1 MNVRW
6 KLDAEK
12 CYNFPMI
19 RRFPSLFGFLCLIL
33 CTHTFAEERHET
45 LKVGVIMGS
54 SGIGMARL
62 IANPPSIPGTKI
74 VFEKAGSIDV
84 LLPKFVNGDI
94 DIGILPPNVAAKL
107 YSMAPKSIAVA
118 SIVGNSMLSLVTRD
132 ASVTSLRD
140 LSGKTVFVA
149 GQGSTPEYVL
159 RTLLA
164 KSGIPEGSVRLDF
177 SLPSQEIPA
186 ALASG
191 KIAYALIPEPFTT
204 VAIMNAPKGAPLR
217 RAFTLRAIWD
227 AAGLGADFPMTLCV
241 VRRDFAQANPEKVA
255 RFLAAYKD
263 SIAWT
268 QVHPD
273 AAGPL
278 VESAGLGLK
287 AAVASQAIPSCAFVW
302 IEANAARKPIES
314 LLAVFLEFAPE
325 SIGGKL
331 PDEGFYLK

>member
-1 MNVRW
+1 M
-6 KLDAEK
+6 K
-12 CYNFPMI
+12 I
-19 RRFPSLFGFLCLIL
+19 RFPTVFVILCLIA
-33 CTHTFAEERHET
+33 CSHAIAEECIET

-54 SGIGMARL
+54 SGIGMAHL
-62 IANPPSIPGTKI
+62 MVNPPVIPNTKI
-74 VFEKAGSIDV
+74 IFEKAGSIDV

-132 ASVTSLRD
+132 PSIASLRD
-140 LSGKTVFVA
+140 LNGKTVFVA

-177 SLPSQEIPA
+177 SLPYQEIAA

-204 VAIMNAPKGAPLR
+204 VAIMNAPKSSPLR
-217 RAFTLRAIWD
+217 RAFTLRALWD

-241 VRRDFAQANPEKVA
+241 VKRDYAQKNPDKVT
-255 RFLAAYKD
+255 RFLAAYRD

-268 QVHPD
+268 QAHPD
-273 AAGPL
+273 EAGPL
-278 VESAGLGLK
+278 VESSGLGLK
-287 AAVASQAIPSCAFVW
+287 AAVASQAIPSCSFVW
-302 IEANAARKPIES
+302 IEANAAKKPIES
-314 LLAVFLEFAPE
+314 LLSVFLVYAPE